1 MNASSERDQ
10 LMLECPVNLL
20 IRHLRDPDESWTKE
34 MIISHVENMIQ
45 RLVNSNEE
53 QLFISFMKSLN
64 NDERIATTLLRCGKK
79 MFELVSSIQET
90 YSARNIA
97 FTDGCVCVTFSFA
110 DVNDLE
116 NYLEKVRN
124 KDEQLIADLSRILLN
139 KTLLSIF
146 DINPTL
152 ATWNASELKVF
163 KGL

>member
-1 MNASSERDQ
+1 MNASSKRDQ

-79 MFELVSSIQET
+79 MFELVSSIQER
-90 YSARNIA
+90 YSARKIA

-124 KDEQLIADLSRILLN
+124 KDEQLITDLSRILLN

>member
-1 MNASSERDQ
+1 
-10 LMLECPVNLL
+10 MLECPVNLL

-64 NDERIATTLLRCGKK
+64 NDEKIATTLLRCGKK
-79 MFELVSSIQET
+79 MFELVSSIQER

-97 FTDGCVCVTFSFA
+97 ITDGCVCVTFSFA

>member
-1 MNASSERDQ
+1 MEKKCLSLYLLFRKDTQ
-10 LMLECPVNLL
+10 LGTLHLL
-20 IRHLRDPDESWTKE
+20 
-34 MIISHVENMIQ
+34 
-45 RLVNSNEE
+45 
-53 QLFISFMKSLN
+53 
-64 NDERIATTLLRCGKK
+64 
-79 MFELVSSIQET
+79 
-90 YSARNIA
+90 
-97 FTDGCVCVTFSFA
+97 TFSFA

>member
-1 MNASSERDQ
+1 
-10 LMLECPVNLL
+10 MLECPVNLL

-64 NDERIATTLLRCGKK
+64 NDEMIATTLLRCGKK
-79 MFELVSSIQET
+79 MFELVSSIQER

-97 FTDGCVCVTFSFA
+97 ITDGCVCVTFSFA

-116 NYLEKVRN
+116 NYLEKIRN
-124 KDEQLIADLSRILLN
+124 KDEQLITDLSRILLN

>member
-1 MNASSERDQ
+1 
-10 LMLECPVNLL
+10 MLECPVNLL

-64 NDERIATTLLRCGKK
+64 NDEKIATTLLRCGKK
-79 MFELVSSIQET
+79 MFELVSSIQER
-90 YSARNIA
+90 YSARKIA

-146 DINPTL
+146 YINPTL

>member
-1 MNASSERDQ
+1 
-10 LMLECPVNLL
+10 MLECLVNLL

-53 QLFISFMKSLN
+53 ELLISFIKRLN
-64 NDERIATTLLRCGKK
+64 NDKGIATTLLRCGEK
-79 MFELVSSIQET
+79 MFELVSSIQEK
-90 YSARNIA
+90 YAARKIA
-97 FTDGCVCVTFSFA
+97 ITLQSCITFSFA
-110 DVNDLE
+110 NVNDLE

-124 KDEQLIADLSRILLN
+124 KDEQLTTDLSRILLN

-146 DINPTL
+146 YINPTL
-152 ATWNASELKVF
+152 VRWNASELKVF